1 MQLIDEGALTCE
13 DLLLCL
19 EHHFGNSEYHSEIE
33 QSIASV
39 SNHKGN
45 WSIGFVGVPP
55 VKTVLALLSVLD
67 SEILPQCAD
76 YVDKVVFNE
85 GGANELVF
93 DFAQTQDLFSQK
105 DTCLALL
112 SHAAWS

>member
-1 MQLIDEGALTCE
+1 MQLIDEGVLTCE

-19 EHHFGNSEYHSEIE
+19 KQYFGNSVYHSDVES
-33 QSIASV
+33 SIASV

-55 VKTVLALLSVLD
+55 VKTVMGLLSVLD

-76 YVDKVVFNE
+76 HVDKVVFNE
-85 GGANELVF
+85 GAANELVF
-93 DFAQTQDLFSQK
+93 DFKQTQDLFGEK
-105 DTCLALL
+105 DICLVMLGSAD
-112 SHAAWS
+112 WS